1 MSWWLLPVDTSW
13 SLLSV
18 PLENTAKNRSSYCCH
33 LLPIIGNAC
42 WSKLACFCLVSS
54 FLLKVFTSISRF
66 SIFTWGQNQPGLARQ
81 GMPTDG
87 AGTLDTPSKNDR
99 NMQKLFQHVSTTRIN
114 AGQGKDLSI
123 PISQKPWITM
133 DIQPQ
138 KKCAWNTH
146 EYPIV
151 PPPFL
156 ETIAKQM
163 RNHNIFLNSSGQTYL
178 GTSIIIKTSMKT
190 YNVQS
195 LTSCICRL
203 LWYWF
208 GYWNILR
215 YNDMKNKY
223 IMITNKTTT

>member
-1 MSWWLLPVDTSW
+1 
-13 SLLSV
+13 
-18 PLENTAKNRSSYCCH
+18 
-33 LLPIIGNAC
+33 
-42 WSKLACFCLVSS
+42 LVSS
-54 FLLKVFTSISRF
+54 FLLKVFTFISRF

-146 EYPIV
+146 EYPH
-151 PPPFL
+151 PFARNDCQTNEKSQHFL
-156 ETIAKQM
+156 E
-163 RNHNIFLNSSGQTYL
+163 
-178 GTSIIIKTSMKT
+178 
-190 YNVQS
+190 
-195 LTSCICRL
+195 
-203 LWYWF
+203 
-208 GYWNILR
+208 
-215 YNDMKNKY
+215 
-223 IMITNKTTT
+223 